1 MRQFFILP
9 LQTIMYKLLYN
20 FSQWL
25 STYTSWFII
34 AIAVVT
40 YFVPAL
46 FTWVHGTTQSCILG
60 FIMLT
65 MGLTLTMQDMRILAA
80 RPLDILIGT
89 CAQYS
94 LMPLIAW
101 SLTIGA
107 STLCETFFHF
117 SLFGSAFQP
126 IVVGLILVGCCPGG
140 VSSNIMSY
148 LCRGDVAYSVGM
160 TTVSTLLAPVIT
172 PMLVLWFAGEQV
184 EVDAI
189 GMFLNILIVTLLPA
203 SIGFFANLFYG
214 HNDGFKKAQAVMP
227 AFSVLGLACIVGG
240 VIAAVRDKLMIEGL
254 TFFLIVFAVVLCH
267 NSLGYLTG
275 YSVGKIFGFSKAKNR
290 TISIEVGMQNAGLA
304 TVLASTFFAV
314 SCPLAVIPA
323 AVSCAWHSI
332 SGTILATWFRN
343 RDKEVDNG

>member
-1 MRQFFILP
+1 
-9 LQTIMYKLLYN
+9 MYNLLYK

-40 YFVPAL
+40 YFVPEL

-65 MGLTLTMQDMRILAA
+65 MGLTLTMHDMRILAA

-107 STLCETFFHF
+107 STLCETVFHF
-117 SLFGSAFQP
+117 SLFGNAFQP

-172 PMLVLWFAGEQV
+172 PMLVLWLAGEQV

-189 GMFLNILIVTLLPA
+189 GMFLNILIVTLLPV

-214 HNDGFKKAQAVMP
+214 HNEGFKKAQAVMP

-304 TVLASTFFAV
+304 TVLASTFFAI

-343 RDKEVDNG
+343 RDEEEETVKG

>member
-1 MRQFFILP
+1 MKYLI
-9 LQTIMYKLLYN
+9 KAAN
-20 FSQWL
+20 WL
-25 STYTSWFII
+25 STYTSYFII
-34 AIAVVT
+34 AVAVVT
-40 YFVPAL
+40 YFLPEL
-46 FTWVHGTTQSCILG
+46 FTWVRGTTQSSILG

-65 MGLTLTMQDMRILAA
+65 MGLTLTMQDMKTLAA

-101 SLTIGA
+101 TLTIGVGYIGI
-107 STLCETFFHF
+107 TI
-117 SLFGSAFQP
+117 P
-126 IVVGLILVGCCPGG
+126 KPVIVGIILVGCCPGG

-148 LCRGDVAYSVGM
+148 LCRGDVAFSVGM
-160 TTVSTLLAPVIT
+160 TTVSTLLAPIVT
-172 PMLVLWFAGEQV
+172 PLLVLWLAGEQV

-189 GMFLNILIVTLLPA
+189 GMFLNILIVTLIPV
-203 SIGFFANLFYG
+203 SIGFFANLFWG
-214 HNDGFKKAQAVMP
+214 KNEGFKQAQAVMP

-240 VIAAVRDKLMIEGL
+240 VISAVHDNLMTDGIG
-254 TFFLIVFAVVLCH
+254 FFLIVFAVVLCH

-275 YSVGKIFGFSKAKNR
+275 YSVGKLFNFSTAKNR

-314 SCPLAVIPA
+314 SCPLAVIPC

-332 SGTILATWFRN
+332 SGTILATWFRG
-343 RDKEVDNG
+343 RDSEQGSERNKE

>member
-1 MRQFFILP
+1 
-9 LQTIMYKLLYN
+9 MYKYLYKA
-20 FSQWL
+20 SQWL

-34 AIAVVT
+34 AVAVVT
-40 YFVPAL
+40 YFVPDL

-65 MGLTLTMQDMRILAA
+65 MGLTLTMQDMRVLAA
-80 RPLDILIGT
+80 RPWDILIGT
-89 CAQYS
+89 CAQFT

-101 SLTIGA
+101 TLTIGVGYLGI
-107 STLCETFFHF
+107 TIPK
-117 SLFGSAFQP
+117 P
-126 IVVGLILVGCCPGG
+126 IIVGIILVGCCPGG
-140 VSSNIMSY
+140 VSSNIMSF
-148 LCRGDVAYSVGM
+148 LCRGDVAFSVGM
-160 TTVSTLLAPVIT
+160 TTASTLLAPVVT
-172 PMLVLWFAGEQV
+172 PLLVLWLAGEQV
-184 EVDAI
+184 EVDAL
-189 GMFLNILIVTLLPA
+189 GMFLNILIVTLLPVT
-203 SIGFFANLFYG
+203 IGFFSNLFFG
-214 HNDGFKKAQAVMP
+214 KNEGFKKAQAVMP

-240 VIAAVRDKLMIEGL
+240 VIAAVHDKLLVEGL
-254 TFFLIVFAVVLCH
+254 AFFLTVFAVVLCH

-275 YSVGKIFGFSKAKNR
+275 YTVGKIFGFSKAKNR

-343 RDKEVDNG
+343 RDDRQIKKAEN

>member
-1 MRQFFILP
+1 MKYLI
-9 LQTIMYKLLYN
+9 KAAN
-20 FSQWL
+20 WL
-25 STYTSWFII
+25 STYTSYFII
-34 AIAVVT
+34 AVAVVT
-40 YFVPAL
+40 YFLPEL
-46 FTWVHGTTQSCILG
+46 FTWVRGTTQSSILG

-65 MGLTLTMQDMRILAA
+65 MGLTLTMQDMKTLAA

-101 SLTIGA
+101 TLTIGV
-107 STLCETFFHF
+107 
-117 SLFGSAFQP
+117 GYIGIIIP
-126 IVVGLILVGCCPGG
+126 KPVIVGIILVGCCPGG

-148 LCRGDVAYSVGM
+148 LCRGDVAFSVGM
-160 TTVSTLLAPVIT
+160 TTVSTLLAPIVT
-172 PMLVLWFAGEQV
+172 PLLVLWLAGEQV

-189 GMFLNILIVTLLPA
+189 GMFLNILIVTLIPV
-203 SIGFFANLFYG
+203 SIGFFANLFWG
-214 HNDGFKKAQAVMP
+214 KNEGFKQAQAVMP

-240 VIAAVRDKLMIEGL
+240 VISAVHNNLMTEGIG
-254 TFFLIVFAVVLCH
+254 FFLLVFAVVLCH

-275 YSVGKIFGFSKAKNR
+275 YSVGKLFNFSTAKNR

-314 SCPLAVIPA
+314 SCPLAVIPC

-332 SGTILATWFRN
+332 SGTILATWFRG
-343 RDKEVDNG
+343 RDSEQGSERNKE

>member
-1 MRQFFILP
+1 
-9 LQTIMYKLLYN
+9 MYKYLYKA
-20 FSQWL
+20 SQWL

-34 AIAVVT
+34 AVAVIT
-40 YFVPAL
+40 YIVPQL

-65 MGLTLTMQDMRILAA
+65 MGLTLTMQDMRVLAA
-80 RPLDILIGT
+80 RPWDILIGT
-89 CAQYS
+89 CAQFT

-101 SLTIGA
+101 SLTIGVGYLGI
-107 STLCETFFHF
+107 TI
-117 SLFGSAFQP
+117 P
-126 IVVGLILVGCCPGG
+126 KPVIVGIILVGCCPGG

-148 LCRGDVAYSVGM
+148 LCRGDVAFSVGM
-160 TTVSTLLAPVIT
+160 TTASTLLAPIMT
-172 PMLVLWFAGEQV
+172 PLLVLWLAGEQV
-184 EVDAI
+184 EVDAL
-189 GMFLNILIVTLLPA
+189 GMFLNILIVTLLPVTV
-203 SIGFFANLFYG
+203 GFFANLFFG
-214 HNDGFKKAQAVMP
+214 KNDGFKKAQAVMP

-240 VIAAVRDKLMIEGL
+240 VIAAVHDKLLMEGL
-254 TFFLIVFAVVLCH
+254 MFFLTVFAVVLCH

-275 YSVGKIFGFSKAKNR
+275 YSVGKLCNFSKAKNR

-332 SGTILATWFRN
+332 SGTILATWFRS
-343 RDKEVDNG
+343 RDDK

>member
-1 MRQFFILP
+1 
-9 LQTIMYKLLYN
+9 MYNLLYK

-40 YFVPAL
+40 YFVPEL

-65 MGLTLTMQDMRILAA
+65 MGLTLTMHDMRILAA

-107 STLCETFFHF
+107 STLCETVFHF
-117 SLFGSAFQP
+117 SLFGNAFQP

-160 TTVSTLLAPVIT
+160 TTVSTLLAPIVT
-172 PMLVLWFAGEQV
+172 PILVLWLAGEQV
-184 EVDAI
+184 EVDAL
-189 GMFLNILIVTLLPA
+189 GMFLNILIVTLLPV
-203 SIGFFANLFYG
+203 SIGFFSNLFYG
-214 HNDGFKKAQAVMP
+214 HNEGFKKAQAVMP

-304 TVLASTFFAV
+304 TVLASTFFAI

-343 RDKEVDNG
+343 RDEEDETVKG